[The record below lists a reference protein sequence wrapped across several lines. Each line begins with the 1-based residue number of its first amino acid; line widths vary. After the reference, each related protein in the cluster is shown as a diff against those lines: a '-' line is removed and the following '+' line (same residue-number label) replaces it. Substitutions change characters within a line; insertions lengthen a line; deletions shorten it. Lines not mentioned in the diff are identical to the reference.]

1 MRSYGLA
8 VAIGV
13 LSLGACGGRENK
25 PADATLVAVDTS
37 HRESRMPLKQI
48 STDKAPSAIGPY
60 SQGIIANGFLFTAG
74 QIALDPVAGKIVEGG
89 IVEQTER
96 VMQNLQEVLRAG
108 GASWGDVVKTTV
120 YLHDLS
126 HFPTVNEIYGK
137 WLGDARPARSTVQ
150 VPGLPRGALVEIDA
164 VAVVS
169 K

>member
-1 MRSYGLA
+1 M
-8 VAIGV
+8 
-13 LSLGACGGRENK
+13 
-25 PADATLVAVDTS
+25 T
-37 HRESRMPLKQI
+37 LKQI
-48 STDKAPSAIGPY
+48 STEKAPSAIGPY
-60 SQGIIANGFLFTAG
+60 SQAVVANGFLFTAG
-74 QIALDPVAGKIVEGG
+74 QIALDPVAGKIVAGG

-96 VMQNLQEVLRAG
+96 VMENLNAVLRAG
-108 GASWGDVVKTTV
+108 GVSWKDVVKTTV

-164 VAVVS
+164 IAVVAA